1 MTLTS
6 VLKVSGLYK
15 TYPDFTLKDVNIQ
28 LSKGIIMGFMGRN
41 GAGKSTTIQ
50 AIMDLIKPDAGDI
63 KVLGKTMTED
73 EITVKDQIGY
83 VADTPILHKE
93 WTVKETLAFA
103 SKFYSNWDTEFV
115 HTYLN
120 RFQISQTKKIKELS
134 KGMLVKFSL
143 ILAMAHKP
151 TLLLLDEPTSGLDP
165 VVREEVLHLLLD
177 FLQDGER
184 SVLFSSH
191 ITSDIEKIADVVT
204 FIDDGAILLSE
215 NKESLLDRYRRI
227 MINANT
233 LDILNHPLLFNC
245 KETLGGYI
253 GYTDD
258 FDSFKAKAIGKW
270 EAERLSLEELFVLI
284 TGKKAE

>member
-1 MTLTS
+1 
-6 VLKVSGLYK
+6 
-15 TYPDFTLKDVNIQ
+15 
-28 LSKGIIMGFMGRN
+28 
-41 GAGKSTTIQ
+41 
-50 AIMDLIKPDAGDI
+50 
-63 KVLGKTMTED
+63 
-73 EITVKDQIGY
+73 
-83 VADTPILHKE
+83 
-93 WTVKETLAFA
+93 
-103 SKFYSNWDTEFV
+103 
-115 HTYLN
+115 N

-134 KGMLVKFSL
+134 KGMLVKFAL

-184 SVLFSSH
+184 SVLFSAH

-233 LDILNHPLLFNC
+233 FDIMNPPLLFNC